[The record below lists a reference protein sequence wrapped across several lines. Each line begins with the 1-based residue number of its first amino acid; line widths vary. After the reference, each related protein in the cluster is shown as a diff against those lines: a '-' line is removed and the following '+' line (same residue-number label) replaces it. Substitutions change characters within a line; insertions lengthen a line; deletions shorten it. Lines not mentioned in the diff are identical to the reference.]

1 VLGNRDG
8 ARPPRASRVG
18 EIRPRHAF
26 YSYAAKY
33 LDDNGAELLVPAPL
47 DAATEARVQE
57 LALRVFHLL
66 EADGLARVDVFLAA
80 DGRLVV
86 NEINT
91 LPGFTPI
98 SMYPKLWEASG
109 VSYMDLVSTLVD
121 LALEKHRQRAALKRD
136 FDVG

>member
-1 VLGNRDG
+1 
-8 ARPPRASRVG
+8 VG